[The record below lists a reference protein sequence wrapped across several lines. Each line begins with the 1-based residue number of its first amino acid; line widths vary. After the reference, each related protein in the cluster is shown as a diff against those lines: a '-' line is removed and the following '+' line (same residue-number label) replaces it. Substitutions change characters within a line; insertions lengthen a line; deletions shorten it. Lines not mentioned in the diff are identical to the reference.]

1 MRTMN
6 LVLALFAAAAALPL
20 AGRVVGTW
28 TLVSY
33 EARHPDGRV
42 VPIYGPSPAGRLIYD
57 ARGRMSVHI
66 ADPRRAPF
74 ASADRLLATDAEV
87 RAAFDGYFGYFGTYS
102 VDEKAGTMTHHVEGA
117 AFPNYAGTEQTRTL
131 TVEGDRLE
139 LATPP
144 IARAGETATF
154 HVVWRRERD

>member
-1 MRTMN
+1 MP
-6 LVLALFAAAAALPL
+6 LVHALLAFAVAVPTL
-20 AGRVVGTW
+20 AERVVGTW

-33 EARHPDGRV
+33 EARHADGRV
-42 VPIYGPSPAGRLIYD
+42 VPVYGPSPVGRLVYD

-74 ASADRLLATDAEV
+74 ASTDRLLATDAEV
-87 RAAFDGYFGYFGTYS
+87 RAAFDGYFGYFGTYR
-102 VDEKAGTMTHHVEGA
+102 VDERAGTMTHRVEGA

-144 IARAGETATF
+144 IARAGERATF

>member
-1 MRTMN
+1 MS
-6 LVLALFAAAAALPL
+6 LAAALLAAAVTTAPL
-20 AGRVVGTW
+20 AERVVGTW

-33 EARHPDGRV
+33 EARYPDGRV
-42 VPIYGPSPAGRLIYD
+42 VPIYGPSPVGRLIYD

-66 ADPRRAPF
+66 ADPRRPRF
-74 ASADRLLATDAEV
+74 ASPDRLLATDAEV
-87 RAAFDGYFGYFGTYS
+87 RAAFDGYFGYFGTYG
-102 VDEKAGTMTHHVEGA
+102 VDERARTMTHHVEGA
-117 AFPNYAGTEQTRTL
+117 AFPNYTASDQTRQL

-144 IARAGETATF
+144 IARAGERATF

>member
-1 MRTMN
+1 M
-6 LVLALFAAAAALPL
+6 LFALLAAAVTTAPL
-20 AGRVVGTW
+20 AERVVGTW

-33 EARHPDGRV
+33 EARHADGRV
-42 VPIYGPSPAGRLIYD
+42 VPVYGPSPVGRLVYD

-66 ADPRRAPF
+66 ADPRRPRF
-74 ASADRLLATDAEV
+74 ASPDRLLATEAEV
-87 RAAFDGYFGYFGTYS
+87 RAAFDGYFGYFGAYS
-102 VDEKAGTMTHHVEGA
+102 VDETAGTMTHHVEGA
-117 AFPNYAGTEQTRTL
+117 AFPNYSGTDQTRRL

-144 IARAGETATF
+144 IARAGERATF

>member
-1 MRTMN
+1 MG
-6 LVLALFAAAAALPL
+6 VLAVALLAAGTAAGPL
-20 AGRVVGTW
+20 AERVVGTW

-33 EARHPDGRV
+33 EARHADGRV
-42 VPIYGPSPAGRLIYD
+42 VPVYGPSPVGRLVYD

-66 ADPRRAPF
+66 ADPRRPRF
-74 ASADRLLATDAEV
+74 ASPDRLLATDAEV
-87 RAAFDGYFGYFGTYS
+87 RAAFDGYFGYFGTYD

-117 AFPNYAGTEQTRTL
+117 AFPNYAGTDQTRQL

-144 IARAGETATF
+144 IARAGERATF
-154 HVVWRRERD
+154 HVVWRRDRD

>member
-1 MRTMN
+1 MP
-6 LVLALFAAAAALPL
+6 LVLALLAVSVALPTL
-20 AGRVVGTW
+20 AERVVGTW

-33 EARHPDGRV
+33 EARYADGRV
-42 VPIYGPSPAGRLIYD
+42 APVYGPSPVGRLIYD

-74 ASADRLLATDAEV
+74 ASTDRLLATDAEV

-102 VDEKAGTMTHHVEGA
+102 VDEQAGTMTHHVQGA
-117 AFPNYAGTEQTRTL
+117 AFPNYTGSDQTRKL
-131 TVEGDRLE
+131 AVEGDRLE

-144 IARAGETATF
+144 IARAGERATF